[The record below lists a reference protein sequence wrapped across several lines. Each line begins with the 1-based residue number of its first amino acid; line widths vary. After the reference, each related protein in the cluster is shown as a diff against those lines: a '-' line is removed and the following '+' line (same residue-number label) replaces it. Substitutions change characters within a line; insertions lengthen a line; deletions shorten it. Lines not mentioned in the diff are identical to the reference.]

1 MVLSETNTVYQKISN
16 SEILN
21 QLKRQFNSETIKIK
35 LNLSFLE
42 ASKPSGDNYLNV
54 KLKSPEWQKI
64 SKLKCTGSS
73 LPTCLEFN
81 GKPKLKKKLGSSKN
95 RISRKKYEFYK
106 KYQKNTLFWKWINI
120 LFGDAFKV

>member
-1 MVLSETNTVYQKISN
+1 MYQKISN

-54 KLKSPEWQKI
+54 KLKSPE
-64 SKLKCTGSS
+64 
-73 LPTCLEFN
+73 
-81 GKPKLKKKLGSSKN
+81 
-95 RISRKKYEFYK
+95 
-106 KYQKNTLFWKWINI
+106 
-120 LFGDAFKV
+120 